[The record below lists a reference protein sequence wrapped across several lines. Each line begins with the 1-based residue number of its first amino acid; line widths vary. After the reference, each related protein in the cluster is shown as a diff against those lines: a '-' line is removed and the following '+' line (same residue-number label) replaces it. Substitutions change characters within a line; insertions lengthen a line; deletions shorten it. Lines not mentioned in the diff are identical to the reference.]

1 MMKKTSITALA
12 VAAAM
17 VLTAMIGTSAVSAQS
32 KGEAPVSDASIWG
45 FGPSLVGVW
54 EQANV
59 PMEYDCT
66 TGEPFPG
73 TPTVCVMQTF
83 NVGGTG
89 WIEDTA
95 PVEGPYRS
103 TGATVWK
110 RTSKRGYTYTN
121 RHYSFMPDNT
131 FVFVVKQH
139 SNLTLSSNGNSF
151 TENGQFE
158 LQTPD
163 GTVIYT
169 GCFQGTS
176 HRLGL

>member
-1 MMKKTSITALA
+1 MKKNLSSKLTFIFAVVF
-12 VAAAM
+12 VAAM
-17 VLTAMIGTSAVSAQS
+17 GSTAAIAQAS
-32 KGEAPVSDASIWG
+32 NEAFWG
-45 FGPSLVGVW
+45 NVPSVVGVW

-66 TGEPFPG
+66 TGEPLPG
-73 TPTVCVMQTF
+73 TPTVRVMQTF

-139 SNLTLSSNGNSF
+139 SNLILSPNGNSF

-169 GCFQGTS
+169 GCFRGTS
-176 HRLGL
+176 TRLGL

>member
-1 MMKKTSITALA
+1 MKKNLSSKLTFIFA
-12 VAAAM
+12 VAFVAAM
-17 VLTAMIGTSAVSAQS
+17 GSTAAIAQAS
-32 KGEAPVSDASIWG
+32 NEAFWG
-45 FGPSLVGVW
+45 NVPSVVGVW

-66 TGEPFPG
+66 TGEPLPG
-73 TPTVCVMQTF
+73 TPTVRVMQTF

-121 RHYSFMPDNT
+121 RHYSFMPDNS
-131 FVFVVKQH
+131 FVLDRKSVV
-139 SNLTLSSNGNSF
+139 
-151 TENGQFE
+151 
-158 LQTPD
+158 
-163 GTVIYT
+163 
-169 GCFQGTS
+169 
-176 HRLGL
+176 